1 MPTSAVAIAG
11 LCDHRSTIASAAAL
25 CQGSGGAAIQG
36 RASEGLGM
44 RVGVGDAPGT
54 SAGAGVKVGVG
65 NAPGTS
71 AGAGVKVGVGNAPGT
86 SVGVDGTLEGV
97 GDGAGGTPAHP
108 KTQAASTMTSVSH
121 RWNAALAVGFVIAAH
136 SLAALS
142 V

>member
-1 MPTSAVAIAG
+1 MPASAAAIAG
-11 LCDHRSTIASAAAL
+11 LCDRRSTIASAAAL
-25 CQGSGGAAIQG
+25 CQESGGAAIQG
-36 RASEGLGM
+36 RASAGLGV

-71 AGAGVKVGVGNAPGT
+71 AGVGVKVGVGDAPGT
-86 SVGVDGTLEGV
+86 SAGVDGTLAGV

-108 KTQAASTMTSVSH
+108 RPRAASAMTSVSQ
-121 RWNAALAVGFVIAAH
+121 RWNAALAVGFVIAAD